1 MLGRTREGGEA
12 EGEGEA
18 RRYGRGRQAKDRQG
32 ASGNEMRVH
41 SQIAMKERKMPSD
54 RFYRADMYPFHEGP
68 EWIIMMHIN
77 PTLAR

>member
-1 MLGRTREGGEA
+1 MVSCCFFRFDTPSMLIPAT
-12 EGEGEA
+12 
-18 RRYGRGRQAKDRQG
+18 K
-32 ASGNEMRVH
+32 
-41 SQIAMKERKMPSD
+41 IAMRERKMPSD